1 MISKEILSMPFKITF
16 LKTSQLNLLFF
27 CLQPFV
33 NATKPFISI
42 SNHQNRTPVSNIP
55 NPV

>member
-33 NATKPFISI
+33 NATRPFISI